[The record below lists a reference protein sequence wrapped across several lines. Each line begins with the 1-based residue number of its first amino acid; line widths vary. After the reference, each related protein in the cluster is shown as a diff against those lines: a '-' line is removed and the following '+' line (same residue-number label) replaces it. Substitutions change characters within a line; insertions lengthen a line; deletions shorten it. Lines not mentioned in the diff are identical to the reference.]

1 MKNLLLLSIVLS
13 LLAVEAAPAA
23 RQARLDK
30 NKSTAWSWLE
40 DSKQDAIA
48 CARDIWEHPEIG
60 EQEFYS
66 SKRLADLLESRGFI
80 LQRGVADL
88 PTAWVATFTNG
99 EGPTLGYLAE
109 FDALPGLSQEAGSPV
124 RKPLIEG
131 QPGHGCG
138 HDLLGTGSAFAAL
151 GVKQAMIQNK
161 ISGTVKVFG
170 CPAEE
175 TLIGKVYMAR
185 AGVFN
190 GVDVMLGWHPG
201 SENAVTFKSSLAMTS
216 IKFRFHGKTAHAAG
230 DPQDGRSALDA
241 VELMDVG
248 VNFMREHMID
258 KARVHYVITS
268 GGGAPNV
275 VPDRTEVWY
284 YVRAPRTEE
293 QKPILE
299 WVRQIAKAAAEM
311 TRTTVEEE
319 LLSTC
324 REVLLNDPLARV
336 LQENLQQ
343 VGPPVFEAQDWE
355 FARKLSENFSKP
367 DSVPLDTTIAKLE
380 IVPPD
385 KWEWGSGSTD
395 DGDVSWIV
403 PYGRITTACSAKGG
417 AGHSWQVVTCAGSAV
432 GFKGMLVASKVLAGA
447 GIDLLTQPNLRQTAR
462 EDFLKKLDG
471 KTYECGVPDSLPPPS
486 RRKPSGAAN

>member
-1 MKNLLLLSIVLS
+1 MKNLIVLSIVFSMLTAGS
-13 LLAVEAAPAA
+13 AAAA
-23 RQARLDK
+23 RPDR
-30 NKSTAWSWLE
+30 NKAAAWSWQE
-40 DSKQDAIA
+40 SAREEAIA

-66 SKRLADLLESRGFI
+66 SKRLAGFLESHGFT
-80 LQRGVADL
+80 LQHGVAGL
-88 PTAWVATFTNG
+88 PTAWVATFSNG
-99 EGPTLGYLAE
+99 EGPILGYLAE

-124 RKPLIEG
+124 RKPLKEG

-151 GVKQAMIQNK
+151 GVKEAMLLNK
-161 ISGTVKVFG
+161 IPGTVKVFG

-175 TLIGKVYMAR
+175 TLVGKVYMAR
-185 AGVFN
+185 AGVFG

-201 SENAVTFKSSLAMTS
+201 SENAVTFASSLAMTS

-241 VELMDVG
+241 VELMDAG
-248 VNFMREHMID
+248 VNFMREHIID
-258 KARVHYVITS
+258 EARVHYVITS

-275 VPDRTEVWY
+275 VPDRAEVWY
-284 YVRAPRTEE
+284 YVRARRTEE

-299 WVRQIAKAAAEM
+299 WVRQIAGAAAVM
-311 TRTTVEEE
+311 TRTTGEEE

-324 REVLLNDPLARV
+324 REVLLNDPLAQL

-343 VGPPVFEAQDWE
+343 VGPPVFDAQDWE
-355 FARKLSENFSKP
+355 FARKLSENFAKP
-367 DSVPLDTTIAKLE
+367 DSVPLDTTITKLE

-385 KWEWGSGSTD
+385 KWRWESGSTD

-417 AGHSWQVVTCAGSAV
+417 TGHSWQVVTCAGSAV
-432 GFKGMLVASKVLAGA
+432 GFKGMLAASKVLAGA
-447 GIDLLTQPNLRQTAR
+447 GIDLLTQPKLRQAAR
-462 EDFLKKLDG
+462 EDYIKKLEG

-486 RRKPSGAAN
+486 LRKPAGAAK